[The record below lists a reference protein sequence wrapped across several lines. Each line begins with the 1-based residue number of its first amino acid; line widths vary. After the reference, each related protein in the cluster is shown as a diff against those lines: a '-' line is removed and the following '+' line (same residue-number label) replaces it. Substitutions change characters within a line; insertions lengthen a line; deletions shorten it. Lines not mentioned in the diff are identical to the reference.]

1 MWLASVKA
9 STEIEILRY
18 MEEEQ
23 LSEGVTTFFLFVCF
37 CTMNVPKAKPETPTK
52 GEQNN
57 SQYVCNSLLKK

>member
-1 MWLASVKA
+1 
-9 STEIEILRY
+9 

-37 CTMNVPKAKPETPTK
+37 RTMNVPKAKPETPTK